1 MIKIK
6 INKSFGGY
14 KIGDIV
20 NVEDDGKG
28 SPTSAYW
35 RRRLKDSELDDC
47 CEILKPEK
55 KKPIEK
61 KTKGDNQ

>member
-1 MIKIK
+1 MMKIK

-14 KIGDIV
+14 KIGDVV
-20 NVEDDGKG
+20 NVEDDGKK
-28 SPTSAYW
+28 SPASAYW
-35 RRRLKDSELDDC
+35 RRRLKDSVFDDC